1 MDVGNEETIAKKM
14 AFNNMEEVKPQININ
29 NEMRETLFMDASNQ
43 NNEIIYRWMKYDHI
57 DCTNLLDENFI
68 QINFCSS

>member
-29 NEMRETLFMDASNQ
+29 NEMHETLFMDASNQ
-43 NNEIIYRWMKYDHI
+43 NNEIIYRWI
-57 DCTNLLDENFI
+57 I
-68 QINFCSS
+68 